1 MLEMAFCK
9 TKEKGDYFWFF
20 KKKTK
25 KPKNNNYS
33 VFVSIYTNERIIIS

>member
-25 KPKNNNYS
+25 KSKKTMIQPL
-33 VFVSIYTNERIIIS
+33 